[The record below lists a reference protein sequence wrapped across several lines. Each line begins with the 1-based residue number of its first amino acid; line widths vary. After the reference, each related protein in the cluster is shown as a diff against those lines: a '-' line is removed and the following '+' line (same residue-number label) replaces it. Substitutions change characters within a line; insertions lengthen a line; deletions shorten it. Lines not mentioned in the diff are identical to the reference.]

1 MITLVLKDLLL
12 QKKILTTMFIYVFIF
27 SFAFRSLGE
36 YQPVAIITGVSYM
49 LVMFAGAW
57 EDKNNADRLW
67 NSLPVSKW
75 QIVGS
80 KYLSVLA
87 YVALAS
93 AATWITMTVL
103 SLVNVSVAMG
113 AVSLVSIAAGAV
125 SVLLLS
131 SFYLPIYF
139 ALGYI
144 KSRYLNFVI
153 YFAFLFLANALSGLV
168 GRLSAV
174 PFLANAGSAVLLGL
188 GVGSMALV
196 IAVSFVLSLRLY
208 TRREF

>member
-1 MITLVLKDLLL
+1 M
-12 QKKILTTMFIYVFIF
+12 
-27 SFAFRSLGE
+27 
-36 YQPVAIITGVSYM
+36 
-49 LVMFAGAW
+49 
-57 EDKNNADRLW
+57 
-67 NSLPVSKW
+67 
-75 QIVGS
+75 
-80 KYLSVLA
+80 SVLA

>member
-80 KYLSVLA
+80 KYCLYWPTLPGFRH
-87 YVALAS
+87 LDHHDS
-93 AATWITMTVL
+93 APW
-103 SLVNVSVAMG
+103 
-113 AVSLVSIAAGAV
+113 
-125 SVLLLS
+125 
-131 SFYLPIYF
+131 
-139 ALGYI
+139 
-144 KSRYLNFVI
+144 
-153 YFAFLFLANALSGLV
+153 
-168 GRLSAV
+168 
-174 PFLANAGSAVLLGL
+174 
-188 GVGSMALV
+188 
-196 IAVSFVLSLRLY
+196 
-208 TRREF
+208 